1 MKTRLTT
8 TALCLAML
16 LAATTASAQMKFMND
31 GQSGIGL
38 GASYLDGDGFSGFG
52 GTASYTVRGSWDLGL
67 DVNWLSLDEETS
79 GSNAKATAVTPWFA
93 LGLIRPKEASKFG
106 AELKVGYE
114 MDSYSSDVFD
124 ELDVDMSGSALIGAA
139 SLYMRLE
146 GSPTMLIYPE
156 VSLGYMTGTMTF
168 EEADGT
174 ETDTDLDEVVYGA
187 SVSFLF
193 NQKVR
198 VTPAFM
204 SVDDNNT
211 WMLTVGLVMPG
222 S

>member
-1 MKTRLTT
+1 MKTRLAT

-31 GQSGIGL
+31 GQSGFGL
-38 GASYLDGDGFSGFG
+38 GAAYLDGEDFSGFG

-67 DVNWLSLDEETS
+67 DVSWLSLDEETN
-79 GSNAKATAVTPWFA
+79 GTNASATAVTPWFA
-93 LGLIRPKEASKFG
+93 LGLVRPKEASKFG

-124 ELDVDMSGSALIGAA
+124 ELGVDFSSSALIGAA

-146 GSPTMLIYPE
+146 SSPTMLIYPE
-156 VSLGYMTGTMTF
+156 VSLGYMTGTVTF
-168 EEADGT
+168 EDADGT
-174 ETDTDLDEVVYGA
+174 EEESDIDEVVYGA

-204 SVDDNNT
+204 SVDDNST
-211 WMLTVGLVMPG
+211 WMLTVGLVLPG
-222 S
+222 N